1 MEYCLGSASDLL
13 EVHKK
18 PLAEKEIAT
27 IMRDSLDGLA
37 YLHAK
42 SYIHRDIKAGNI
54 LLTDDG
60 TIKLADFGSASFVS
74 PANSFVGTPYWMA
87 PEVILAMDE
96 GHYDTKVDVWS
107 LGITCIELAERKPPL
122 FNMNAMSA
130 LYHIAQNESPKLSE
144 TAQQTESADAAA
156 QTLPIVWTD
165 NFKNFIGACLQKLP
179 QNRLSAKD
187 LLKHVFITELS
198 DRKALNELIR
208 KTKEIVRDLDN
219 LQYRKMK
226 KIIMVDGSSSS
237 SGGGGGAEI
246 NTSGRDRG
254 GSESGG
260 SSLINLK
267 NDGSETSHTSNLGDA
282 SSQLDDYDDD
292 DDDDY
297 QDTEHESSAAIDQ
310 QEQLNAISDS
320 DHNNDPSLPGIKRLI
335 SAANKLDLNASA
347 SRFNANSSSTSSSKQ
362 LASSLT
368 SNASLDLLNASQK
381 QLAKSVNRSSSIS
394 TNNNANQEMINLGDS
409 IKRRSTTIGASSSSA
424 NFAEPRQPAGFATIK
439 TAQAIVSEEQLQRE
453 QQDLIEFQN
462 LKKQHTKLIKALES
476 KLRAELDELRL
487 RTEKEYSQEVQQF
500 TKELDTLCVRH
511 AKEMEELQRYNLNE
525 EKKFIGNGREANAK
539 DLKHY
544 VSELNGEYKKGKE
557 ELKRELASKAA
568 SSKEKEERL
577 KVGKERLHSEARLKE
592 EGKRKKLDAN
602 LTEELCMLKR
612 KHLILF
618 HKREFELLSSEIN
631 EQKAVL
637 LKNHSLLDSHLNST
651 YALKHRHLNILQKWV

>member
-37 YLHAK
+37 YLHSK

-96 GHYDTKVDVWS
+96 GQYDTKVDVWS

-144 TAQQTESADAAA
+144 TVQQTGPDGAV
-156 QTLPIVWTD
+156 QTTLPIVWTD
-165 NFKNFIGACLQKLP
+165 NFKNFISACLQKLP
-179 QNRLSAKD
+179 QNRLNAKD

-237 SGGGGGAEI
+237 SGAEI

-282 SSQLDDYDDD
+282 SSQLDDYDD
-292 DDDDY
+292 Y
-297 QDTEHESSAAIDQ
+297 QDNENESSSIIDQ
-310 QEQLNAISDS
+310 QEQLNSISDS
-320 DHNNDPSLPGIKRLI
+320 DNNDPSLPGIKKLI
-335 SAANKLDLNASA
+335 SAANKLDLNSSA
-347 SRFNANSSSTSSSKQ
+347 NATSKFNTNSSSTSSNKQ

-368 SNASLDLLNASQK
+368 SNTSFDLLNSSQK
-381 QLAKSVNRSSSIS
+381 QLAQSSAGKSVNRSSSIS
-394 TNNNANQEMINLGDS
+394 NNNNSNQEIINLGDS
-409 IKRRSTTIGASSSSA
+409 IKRRSTTIGAASSSST
-424 NFAEPRQPAGFATIK
+424 NFIEPRQPVGFATIK

-525 EKKFIGNGREANAK
+525 EKKFINNGREANAK

-544 VSELNGEYKKGKE
+544 INELNGEYKKGKE
-557 ELKRELASKAA
+557 ELKRELASKAV

-577 KVGKERLHSEARLKE
+577 KIGKERLHSETRLKE
-592 EGKRKKLDAN
+592 EGKRKKLDSN

-637 LKNHSLLDSHLNST
+637 LKNHNLLDSHLNST